1 MEGLWKTLFNW
12 MIWGYHYFRKHPY
25 LHFEVYIFSN
35 ATYRRSGWM
44 MRSDGLLIQSLNPLK
59 TGSPSRNI
67 ARCFIFPN
75 SLQVLF
81 LFQISGWW
89 IWILTY
95 ILSHWFEYIYVQ
107 LVWIQSGIRYL
118 FEAICFFPRFFGLFF
133 VSLDVQANTEGED
146 RCQFEPP
153 GPISE
158 VRLWRLQTPI
168 LTMNDWRTATECLG
182 YIPTYPWI
190 TIEVECVC
198 WKLVSNHQT
207 SKSNTRCTY

>member
-75 SLQVLF
+75 SLQVFF

-95 ILSHWFEYIYVQ
+95 ILSHWFEYIY
-107 LVWIQSGIRYL
+107 
-118 FEAICFFPRFFGLFF
+118 ICPIGLNTIWYTIFIWSNLFF
-133 VSLDVQANTEGED
+133 SQIFWTVLRILRRPGEYRRWGSVSVWTPRAHFGGSALKVTNTDPHHEWLED
-146 RCQFEPP
+146 GDWMSRLYTY
-153 GPISE
+153 ISLNHY
-158 VRLWRLQTPI
+158 RSR
-168 LTMNDWRTATECLG
+168 MCLLK
-182 YIPTYPWI
+182 T
-190 TIEVECVC
+190 CFQS
-198 WKLVSNHQT
+198 SNKQI
-207 SKSNTRCTY
+207 